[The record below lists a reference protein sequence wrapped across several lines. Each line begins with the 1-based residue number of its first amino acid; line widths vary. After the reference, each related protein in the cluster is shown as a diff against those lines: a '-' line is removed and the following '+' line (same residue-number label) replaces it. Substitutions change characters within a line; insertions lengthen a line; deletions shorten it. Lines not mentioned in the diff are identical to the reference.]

1 MGVREGAGG
10 RKELVEGGGFWVE
23 GVTLLGTGWVECLRG
38 PLTDGSM
45 DGLLSGDGS
54 TASLQK
60 ATGS

>member
-1 MGVREGAGG
+1 M
-10 RKELVEGGGFWVE
+10 EGGGFWVE
-23 GVTLLGTGWVECLRG
+23 GVTLLGRVGCLRG